1 MITMLYLYAIL
12 YFYYICIILLYEK
25 GILKGINLIRKIK
38 KYATTNTLVVL
49 GIILGVAFGILFP
62 ELALK
67 QKLIGTAFVYF
78 LKMLVVPLVF
88 ASIYVAILGLGSIE
102 HLKRMGLKTIGLYIL
117 TTALAVVTAII
128 AMNIFHIGEHVS
140 NVGLEYAKA
149 ATLAPFS
156 FENMILSFIPTNI
169 FHALAEGK
177 MMQIIIFAI
186 MFGVASL
193 YLSPKQQEPLTNFFT
208 SVSEAMLKMAEWV
221 ILMTPIG
228 VFSLISYVI
237 AEQGIDV
244 VFGLYKYV
252 LVVIGVILF
261 HGLITLPAILKF
273 FTKVNPYAYLSNVRE
288 APIMAFSTA
297 SSAAT
302 LPVSMRVVEEI
313 GGVDKKTASFVLP
326 LGATVSMDGTAAYL
340 SVAVLYIAN
349 LAGVALSLGDQ
360 ILLGIT
366 VVALSV
372 GVAALPSASLVM
384 MVIILNQIGL
394 PVEYMALIVAVDRIL
409 DMCRTSLNVTS
420 DLIVTKIVD
429 EFEKR
434 R

>member
-1 MITMLYLYAIL
+1 MI
-12 YFYYICIILLYEK
+12 K
-25 GILKGINLIRKIK
+25 KIK
-38 KYATTNTLVVL
+38 KYATTNTLVVI
-49 GIILGVAFGILFP
+49 GILIGVAFGILFP
-62 ELALK
+62 EIALK
-67 QKLIGTAFVYF
+67 QKVIGTAFVYF

-88 ASIYVAILGLGSIE
+88 SSIFVAILGLGSVE
-102 HLKRMGLKTIGLYIL
+102 HLKRMGLRTIGLYIL
-117 TTALAVVTAII
+117 TTALAVMSAIA
-128 AMNIFHIGEHVS
+128 AMNIFHIGEKVS
-140 NVGLEYAKA
+140 SAGLAFEKA
-149 ATLAPFS
+149 TTIAPFS
-156 FENMILSFIPTNI
+156 FEDMILSFIPTNI
-169 FHALAEGK
+169 FHALSSGA
-177 MMQIIIFAI
+177 MMQVIVFAI
-186 MFGVASL
+186 LFGVASL
-193 YLSPKQQEPLTNFFT
+193 YLSKTQQAPLINLFT

-244 VFGLYKYV
+244 VFGLYKYI
-252 LVVIGVILF
+252 LVVVGVIIF
-261 HGLITLPAILKF
+261 HAIVTLPAILRL
-273 FTKVNPYAYLSNVRE
+273 FTKVNPYKYLSLVRE

-302 LPVSMRVVEEI
+302 LPVSMRVVEEM
-313 GGVDKKTASFVLP
+313 GGVDKKNASFVLP

-349 LAGVALSLGDQ
+349 LAGVTLSFADQ
-360 ILLGIT
+360 VLLGIT

-384 MVIILNQIGL
+384 MVVILNQIGL

-420 DLIVTKIVD
+420 DLIVTKIID

-434 R
+434 REN

>member
-1 MITMLYLYAIL
+1 MI
-12 YFYYICIILLYEK
+12 K
-25 GILKGINLIRKIK
+25 KIK
-38 KYATTNTLVVL
+38 KYATTNTLVIFGIVL
-49 GIILGVAFGILFP
+49 GAAFGILFP
-62 ELALK
+62 ELALE
-67 QKLIGTAFVYF
+67 QKIIGSAFIAF

-88 ASIYVAILGLGSIE
+88 ASIYTAILGLGSLE
-102 HLKRMGLKTIGLYIL
+102 HLKNIGIRTISFYIL
-117 TTALAVVTAII
+117 TTALAVVAAIA
-128 AMNIFHIGEHVS
+128 AMNIFAIGELVS
-140 NVGLEYAKA
+140 SSGLSYEQA
-149 ATLAPFS
+149 AAIAPFS
-156 FENMILSFIPTNI
+156 FSTMILSFIPTNI
-169 FHALAEGK
+169 FSALSDGS
-177 MMQIIIFAI
+177 MMQIIVFAI
-186 MFGVASL
+186 LFGVASL
-193 YLSPKQQEPLTNFFT
+193 YLKPNEQKHMFDFFT
-208 SVSEAMLKMAEWV
+208 AVSNAMLKMAEWV
-221 ILMTPIG
+221 ILMTPVG

-244 VFGLYKYV
+244 VLGLWKYM

-261 HGLITLPAILKF
+261 HGIITLPAILSYF
-273 FTKVNPYAYLSNVRE
+273 GKVNPYRYLSDVRE

-302 LPVSMRVVEEI
+302 LPVSMRVVEEM
-313 GGVDKKTASFVLP
+313 GGVDTKTASFVLP

-349 LAGVALSLGDQ
+349 LAGVTLSFGDQ

-384 MVIILNQIGL
+384 MVVILNQIGL
-394 PVEYMALIVAVDRIL
+394 PVEYIALIVAVDRIL

-429 EFEKR
+429 QYEKKALKNKN
-434 R
+434 

>member
-1 MITMLYLYAIL
+1 MIQ
-12 YFYYICIILLYEK
+12 
-25 GILKGINLIRKIK
+25 KIK
-38 KYATTNTLVVL
+38 KYASTNTLVVL
-49 GIILGVAFGILFP
+49 GIIFGALFGIFLP
-62 ELALK
+62 EIALQ

-88 ASIYVAILGLGSIE
+88 SSIFVAILGLGSIE
-102 HLKRMGLKTIGLYIL
+102 HLKRMGLKTIGLYML
-117 TTALAVVTAII
+117 TTALAVVTAIV
-128 AMNIFHIGEHVS
+128 AMNIFHIAKRVS
-140 NVGLEYAKA
+140 SVGLEFAKA
-149 ATLAPFS
+149 SSIAPFS

-169 FHALAEGK
+169 FAALSQGS
-177 MMQIIIFAI
+177 MMQIIVFAI
-186 MFGVASL
+186 LFGVASL
-193 YLSPKQQEPLTNFFT
+193 YLSKKQQEPLVNLFT

-237 AEQGIDV
+237 AEQGLEV
-244 VFGLYKYV
+244 VFGLYKYI
-252 LVVIGVILF
+252 LLVIGVILF
-261 HGLITLPAILKF
+261 HAILTLPAILRF
-273 FTKVNPYAYLSNVRE
+273 FTKVNPYKYLSDVRE

-302 LPVSMRVVEEI
+302 LPVSMRVSEEM
-313 GGVDKKTASFVLP
+313 GGIDKKNASFVLP
-326 LGATVSMDGTAAYL
+326 LGATISMDGTAAYL
-340 SVAVLYIAN
+340 TIAVLYIAN
-349 LAGVALSLGDQ
+349 LAGVVLSFGDQ
-360 ILLGIT
+360 VLLGVT

-384 MVIILNQIGL
+384 MVVILNQIGL

-420 DLIVTKIVD
+420 DLIVAKIID

>member
-1 MITMLYLYAIL
+1 MIKT
-12 YFYYICIILLYEK
+12 
-25 GILKGINLIRKIK
+25 IK
-38 KYATTNTLVVL
+38 KYSTTNTLVVL
-49 GIILGVAFGILFP
+49 GIILGAFFGILFP
-62 ELALK
+62 ELALG
-67 QKLIGTAFVYF
+67 QKVIGTAFVYF

-88 ASIYVAILGLGSIE
+88 SSIFVAILGLGSVE

-117 TTALAVVTAII
+117 TTALAVLTAIV
-128 AMNIFHIGEHVS
+128 AMNIFAIAEQVS
-140 NVGLEYAKA
+140 REGLEFAKA
-149 ATLAPFS
+149 ATIAPFS
-156 FENMILSFIPTNI
+156 FESMILSFIPTNI
-169 FHALAEGK
+169 FHALSSGA
-177 MMQIIIFAI
+177 MMQIIVFAI
-186 MFGVASL
+186 LFGVASL
-193 YLSPKQQEPLTNFFT
+193 YLSKTQQAPLINLFT

-237 AEQGIDV
+237 ADQGIEV
-244 VFGLYKYV
+244 IFGLYKYI

-261 HGLITLPAILKF
+261 HAIITLPAVLRT
-273 FTKVNPYAYLSNVRE
+273 FTKVNPYAYLSAIRE

-302 LPVSMRVVEEI
+302 LPVSMRVVEEM
-313 GGVDKKTASFVLP
+313 GGVDKKNASFVLP

-349 LAGVALSLGDQ
+349 LAGVELAFGDQ
-360 ILLGIT
+360 VLLGVT

-384 MVIILNQIGL
+384 MVVILNQIGL

-420 DLIVTKIVD
+420 DLIVTKIID
-429 EFEKR
+429 EFEKKKV
-434 R
+434 

>member
-1 MITMLYLYAIL
+1 
-12 YFYYICIILLYEK
+12 
-25 GILKGINLIRKIK
+25 
-38 KYATTNTLVVL
+38 
-49 GIILGVAFGILFP
+49 
-62 ELALK
+62 
-67 QKLIGTAFVYF
+67 
-78 LKMLVVPLVF
+78 
-88 ASIYVAILGLGSIE
+88 
-102 HLKRMGLKTIGLYIL
+102 
-117 TTALAVVTAII
+117 
-128 AMNIFHIGEHVS
+128 
-140 NVGLEYAKA
+140 
-149 ATLAPFS
+149 
-156 FENMILSFIPTNI
+156 
-169 FHALAEGK
+169 
-177 MMQIIIFAI
+177 MMQIIVFAI
-186 MFGVASL
+186 LFGVASL
-193 YLSPKQQEPLTNFFT
+193 YLAQKQQEPLVNFFNAI
-208 SVSEAMLKMAEWV
+208 SEAMLKMAEWV
-221 ILMTPIG
+221 ILLTPIG

-252 LVVIGVILF
+252 LLVIGVIIF
-261 HGLITLPAILKF
+261 HALITLPVVLRF
-273 FTKVNPYAYLSNVRE
+273 FTKVNPFSYLLDVRE

-340 SVAVLYIAN
+340 TIAVLYIAN

-366 VVALSV
+366 VVALSI

-384 MVIILNQIGL
+384 MVVILNQVGL
-394 PVEYMALIVAVDRIL
+394 PVEYMALIVAVDRLL

-429 EFEKR
+429 EFEKQR
-434 R
+434 

>member
-1 MITMLYLYAIL
+1 MIQ
-12 YFYYICIILLYEK
+12 
-25 GILKGINLIRKIK
+25 KIK
-38 KYATTNTLVVL
+38 KYASTNTLVVL
-49 GIILGVAFGILFP
+49 GIIFGALFGIFLP
-62 ELALK
+62 EIALQ

-88 ASIYVAILGLGSIE
+88 SSIFVAILGLGSVE
-102 HLKRMGLKTIGLYIL
+102 HLKRMGLKTIGLYML
-117 TTALAVVTAII
+117 TTALAVVTAIV
-128 AMNIFHIGEHVS
+128 AMNIFHIAKRVS
-140 NVGLEYAKA
+140 SVGLEFAKA
-149 ATLAPFS
+149 SSIAPFS

-169 FHALAEGK
+169 FAALSQGS
-177 MMQIIIFAI
+177 MMQIIVFAI
-186 MFGVASL
+186 LFGVASL
-193 YLSPKQQEPLTNFFT
+193 YLSKKQQEPLVNLFT

-237 AEQGIDV
+237 AEQGLEV
-244 VFGLYKYV
+244 VFGLYKYI
-252 LVVIGVILF
+252 LLVIGVILF
-261 HGLITLPAILKF
+261 HAILTLPAILRF
-273 FTKVNPYAYLSNVRE
+273 FTKVNPYKYLSDVRE

-302 LPVSMRVVEEI
+302 LPVSMRVSEEM
-313 GGVDKKTASFVLP
+313 GGIDKKNASFVLP
-326 LGATVSMDGTAAYL
+326 LGATISMDGTAAYL
-340 SVAVLYIAN
+340 TIAVLYIAN
-349 LAGVALSLGDQ
+349 LAGVVLSFGDQ
-360 ILLGIT
+360 VLLGVT

-372 GVAALPSASLVM
+372 GVAALPSASLLM
-384 MVIILNQIGL
+384 MVVILNQIGL

-420 DLIVTKIVD
+420 DLIVAKIID